1 MTERNITYKDA
12 ITEALAITMRTDE
25 NVILLGEDLV
35 GGMGKKDKKL
45 LDAWGGPFGVTKGF
59 IDEFGPDRIYD
70 TPITENAF
78 IGAAIGASMVGLR
91 PVPELMYVDFIG
103 ACFDSF
109 VNQAPKQRYM
119 FGGAQKN
126 PLTVR
131 TCYGTGWSE
140 GAHHSHVNYSL
151 ITHIPGWY
159 VIAPSTP
166 YDMKGG
172 LIASIRN
179 DNPVCVFEHKVLYDQ
194 KGHVPD
200 EDYELEIG
208 KGDIKRE
215 GSDITVVAIGQMV
228 GKTLNAANKLSK
240 KGIEVEV
247 VDPIWLVPLDEELI
261 LESVSKTGNL
271 LIVDEDNPRCSV
283 ASDIAAMV
291 AEKGMDYIESPI
303 KRLNCPNTPVP
314 FSPVLEE
321 EYLINEDDIEK
332 QVKEMLEQ

>member
-12 ITEALAITMRTDE
+12 ISEALAITMRTDE

-35 GGMGKKDKKL
+35 GGMGKNNMKL
-45 LDAWGGPFGVTKGF
+45 LDAWGGPFTVTKGF
-59 IDEFGPDRIYD
+59 IFEFGPERIFD

-78 IGAAIGASMVGLR
+78 IGAAIGASMAGLR
-91 PVPELMYVDFIG
+91 PVVELMYIDFIG

-126 PLTVR
+126 PLTIR
-131 TCYGTGWSE
+131 TTYGAGWSE
-140 GAHHSHVNYSL
+140 GAHHSHVNYSI

-194 KGHVPD
+194 KGPVPD
-200 EDYELEIG
+200 KDYELPIG

-215 GSDITVVAIGQMV
+215 GRDITIVAIGQMV
-228 GKTLNAANKLSK
+228 GKTLNAANKLSMD
-240 KGIEVEV
+240 GIEVEV
-247 VDPIWLVPLDEELI
+247 VDPIWLAPLDEDLI

-283 ASDIAAMV
+283 ASDIAAIV
-291 AEKGMDYIESPI
+291 AEKGMDHIESPI

-314 FSPVLEE
+314 FSPSLEA

-332 QVKEMLEQ
+332 QVRNMLK